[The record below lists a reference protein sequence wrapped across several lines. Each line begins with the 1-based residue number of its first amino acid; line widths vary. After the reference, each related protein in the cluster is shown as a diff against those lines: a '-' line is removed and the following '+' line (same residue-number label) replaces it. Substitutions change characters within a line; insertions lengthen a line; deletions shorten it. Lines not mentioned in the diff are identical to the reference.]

1 MMEDKII
8 HTPRFDEQRR
18 MRRKKRQR
26 LQLFIFLSIVA
37 IVSLILIYMFTSI
50 SYVKKISVN
59 DTSINSTKTIKEKS
73 GIQSNMRIY
82 SLDTKQIVS
91 NIEYLDGVKS
101 VTVRRHFPNTVSI
114 NVEEYDV
121 LGVVKDG
128 EHYHPA
134 LENGQILHKHN
145 YAEPSEVP
153 LINNFSSKA
162 LNQLVKVLRAS
173 DTAIINQI
181 SEINFIPKV
190 EASNRVQFYMKNGL
204 EVIGDMRTID
214 NKLNYFPAM
223 ASKLKKDSNG
233 RILKPGI
240 IDLEIGAVF
249 IPYESKQAEERRIEL
264 EAAMEERSEK
274 DKAELE
280 KSVEKLKKELN
291 QVKKNS

>member
-1 MMEDKII
+1 MEDKII

-26 LQLFIFLSIVA
+26 LQLLIFLSIVA

-50 SYVKKISVN
+50 SYVKKITVN
-59 DTSINSTKTIKEKS
+59 DTLINSTKTMIKAKS
-73 GIQSNMRIY
+73 GITSDMRIY
-82 SLDTKQIVS
+82 SLDTKQVES
-91 NIEYLDGVKS
+91 SIEYLDGVKS
-101 VTVRRHFPNTVSI
+101 VSVRRHFPNTVSI
-114 NVEEYDV
+114 KVEEYDV
-121 LGVVKDG
+121 LGVVKDD
-128 EHYHPA
+128 ENYHPV
-134 LENGQILHKHN
+134 LENGQILHKVN
-145 YAEPSEVP
+145 YKDPSEVP

-162 LNQLVKVLRAS
+162 LNQLVKVLQAS
-173 DTAIINQI
+173 DEEIINQI
-181 SEINFIPKV
+181 SEINFIPKA

-240 IDLEIGAVF
+240 IDLEVGAVF
-249 IPYESKQAEERRIEL
+249 IPYESKKAEARRIEL
-264 EAAMEERSEK
+264 EEAMEERSQK